1 VNLSHERINRRSFL
15 ASASSS
21 VVFAATTVVAP
32 AEYPLI
38 RAAGSH
44 RELGR
49 QHGEQAADQIKAHLD
64 RITSADHLSR
74 EKLRGRTSAYR
85 PLFERYCPH
94 LLEEIQGLAEGARI
108 SLPEALAVN
117 IRGELSH
124 DGQEGCTTYVIGR
137 RGTSSREILAGQN
150 SDMDTGIPPLG
161 YVLHLKP
168 NNKPEVLTWTFGGM
182 IGYHG
187 MNSAGVAHFANAL
200 GGGPSSRLGMP
211 HYPVKRM
218 MLECDHMDQVIRLFK
233 TVPLAS
239 NGNYVLCDGLGN
251 IADIEA
257 TTAGP
262 QILMDQG
269 AGFLAH
275 TNHFLCSRYAREENF
290 RQNWKDSFPRLDRMN
305 SFIRTKF
312 ESLTVDDIK
321 TFLSDHKGYPTSI
334 CRHDGN
340 SRTVASLI
348 SEPAQRRLHAA
359 VGNPCENRYVTY
371 SM

>member
-1 VNLSHERINRRSFL
+1 VNVSHESVSRRSFL
-15 ASASSS
+15 ASASSGALL
-21 VVFAATTVVAP
+21 AATTGAVPV
-32 AEYPLI
+32 EYPLI

-49 QHGEQAADQIKAHLD
+49 RHGEQAASKITAHLEK
-64 RITSADHLSR
+64 ITSAERLSR
-74 EKLRGRTSAYR
+74 DKLRERSSAYQ
-85 PLFERYCPH
+85 PLFEKYCPH
-94 LLEEIQGLAEGARI
+94 LLEEIRGLAEGARI
-108 SLPEALAVN
+108 SLAEGLAVN

-124 DGQEGCTTYVIGR
+124 AGQEGCTTYVIGR
-137 RGTSSREILAGQN
+137 RGTSNREILAGQN

-161 YVLHLKP
+161 YILHLKP

-200 GGGPSSRLGMP
+200 GGGPSSRLGLP

-218 MLECDHMDQVIRLFK
+218 MLECDHVDQVIRLFK

-239 NGNYVLCDGLGN
+239 NGNYVLCDGHGN

-262 QILMDQG
+262 EILKDQG

-290 RQNWKDSFPRLDRMN
+290 RQNWKDSSPRLDRMN

-312 ESLTVDDIK
+312 ASLTVADVK

-334 CRHDGN
+334 CRHDGD
-340 SRTVASLI
+340 SLTVASLI
-348 SEPAQRRLHAA
+348 SEPAQRCLHAA
-359 VGNPCENRYVTY
+359 VGNPCQNRYVTY